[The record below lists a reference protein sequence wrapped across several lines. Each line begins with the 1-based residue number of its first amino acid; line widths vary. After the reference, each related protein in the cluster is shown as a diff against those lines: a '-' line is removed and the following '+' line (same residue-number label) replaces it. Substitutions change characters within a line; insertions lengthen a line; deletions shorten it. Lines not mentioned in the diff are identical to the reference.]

1 MYRGSGVPAIVYNK
15 TVIELPR
22 PIMDGRENPFT
33 PITEAYE
40 NIDGELVMS
49 DKRQWRYEPKFE
61 FAKVGNDI
69 INWLMEIYNR
79 TAVVKFVPH
88 IDVPQVAFMVLL
100 EVVDPS
106 DEVYKD
112 GLILEMRSE
121 KPLGKIPTIDNMLS
135 CFQFNRVIS
144 HGG

>member
-1 MYRGSGVPAIVYNK
+1 MYRGSGVPAIVYENE
-15 TVIELPR
+15 VIKLPR

-61 FAKVGNDI
+61 FAKVDSDT
-69 INWLMEIYNR
+69 INWLMEIYNK

-135 CFQFNRVIS
+135 CFLFNRVIS